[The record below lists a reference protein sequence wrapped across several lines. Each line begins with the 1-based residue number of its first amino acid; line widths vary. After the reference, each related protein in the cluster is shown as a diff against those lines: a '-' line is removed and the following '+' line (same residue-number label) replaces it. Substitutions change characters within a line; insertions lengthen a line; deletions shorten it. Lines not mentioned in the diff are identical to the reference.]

1 MGALAKAHI
10 LVVDDDDRIRHLL
23 ARYLGQQGYRV
34 SAAADAAAARSL
46 LGMLRFDLAI
56 LDVMMP
62 GESGLDLARHIR
74 KTRELPVLMLTAM
87 GETGDRIAGLEAGAD
102 DYLPKPFEP
111 RELLLRIAAI
121 MRRAAPPEKPPAS
134 ARLAVGPWVFDAGAR
149 CLYDADGQAVA
160 LTNNEVALLAVLAEK
175 PGLPVRREA
184 LAASLGLSGNDR
196 TIDVQVTRLR
206 RKLGDDPKLPMMVQT
221 VRGQGYLLR
230 ARPETETAAE
240 GGAA

>member
-1 MGALAKAHI
+1 
-10 LVVDDDDRIRHLL
+10 
-23 ARYLGQQGYRV
+23 V
-34 SAAADAAAARSL
+34 SAAGDAEAARTQIQ
-46 LGMLRFDLAI
+46 MLRFDMAI

-62 GESGLDLARHIR
+62 GENGLDLARFIR
-74 KTRELPVLMLTAM
+74 KTREMPVLMLTAM
-87 GETGDRIAGLEAGAD
+87 GETGDRIAGLEAGVD

-121 MRRAAPPEKPPAS
+121 LRRAAPEKPISAS
-134 ARLAVGPWVFDAGAR
+134 RLAIGPWIFDQIAR
-149 CLYDADGQAVA
+149 CLYDSAGQAVA
-160 LTNNEVALLAVLAEK
+160 LTGNEVALLSVLAEK

-184 LAASLGLSGNDR
+184 LAASLGLSGGSDR

-230 ARPETETAAE
+230 ATAETPA
-240 GGAA
+240 

>member
-1 MGALAKAHI
+1 MSTLNKPHI
-10 LVVDDDDRIRHLL
+10 LVVDDDDRIRQLL
-23 ARYLGQQGYRV
+23 SRYLSQQGYFV
-34 SAAADAAAARSL
+34 SAASDAAAARTQMA
-46 LGMLRFDLAI
+46 MLKFDLAI

-62 GESGLDLARHIR
+62 GETGLELARFIR
-74 KTRELPVLMLTAM
+74 NTRELPVLMLTAM
-87 GETGDRIAGLEAGAD
+87 GDSSDRIAGLEAGVD

-121 MRRAAPPEKPPAS
+121 LRRAGPAASMAAPS
-134 ARLAVGPWVFDAGAR
+134 RLVIGPWVFDSGAR
-149 CLYDADGQAVA
+149 CLYDGAGQAVA
-160 LTNNEVALLAVLAEK
+160 LTGNEVALLSVLAEK

-184 LAASLGLSGNDR
+184 LAASLGLSGGSDR

-230 ARPETETAAE
+230 AAPE
-240 GGAA
+240 GAA

>member
-1 MGALAKAHI
+1 MNTLAKPHI
-10 LVVDDDDRIRHLL
+10 LVVDDDDRIRQLL
-23 ARYLGQQGYRV
+23 TRYLSQQGYWV
-34 SAAADAAAARSL
+34 SAAPDGASARTQMN
-46 LGMLRFDLAI
+46 MLRFDLAI

-62 GESGLDLARHIR
+62 GESGLDLARFIR
-74 KTRELPVLMLTAM
+74 KTREMPVLMLTAM
-87 GETGDRIAGLEAGAD
+87 GDSADRIAGLEAGVD

-121 MRRAAPPEKPPAS
+121 LRRTGQAEKPAT
-134 ARLAVGPWVFDAGAR
+134 AGRLVIGPWVFDIAAR
-149 CLYDADGQAVA
+149 CLYDQAGQAVA
-160 LTNNEVALLAVLAEK
+160 LTGNEVALMTVLAEK

-184 LAASLGLSGNDR
+184 LAASLGLSGGSDR

-230 ARPETETAAE
+230 ATAE
-240 GGAA
+240 GAA

>member
-1 MGALAKAHI
+1 MPLNHMNTLAKPHI
-10 LVVDDDDRIRHLL
+10 LVVDDDDRIRALL
-23 ARYLGQQGYRV
+23 TRYLGQQGYWV
-34 SAAADAAAARSL
+34 SAAADAVAARAQMN
-46 LGMLRFDLAI
+46 MLRFDLAI

-62 GESGLDLARHIR
+62 GESGLELARHIR
-74 KTRELPVLMLTAM
+74 KTRELPILMLTAM
-87 GETGDRIAGLEAGAD
+87 GEITDRIAGLEAGAD

-121 MRRAAPPEKPPAS
+121 LRRAAPVEKPAS
-134 ARLAVGPWVFDAGAR
+134 PTRLAIGPWIFDVPAR

-160 LTNNEVALLAVLAEK
+160 LTNNEVALLSILAEK

-184 LAASLGLSGNDR
+184 LAASLGLSGGSDR

-206 RKLGDDPKLPMMVQT
+206 RKLNDDPKLPMMVQT

-230 ARPETETAAE
+230 ASVEGAAE
-240 GGAA
+240 

>member
-1 MGALAKAHI
+1 MSTLAKPHI
-10 LVVDDDDRIRHLL
+10 LVVDDDDRIRQLL
-23 ARYLGQQGYRV
+23 SRYLSQQGYWV
-34 SAAADAAAARSL
+34 SAAADGAGARTQMN
-46 LGMLRFDLAI
+46 MLRFDLAI

-62 GESGLDLARHIR
+62 GESGLDLARFIR
-74 KTRELPVLMLTAM
+74 KTREMPVLMLTAM
-87 GETGDRIAGLEAGAD
+87 GDPADRIAGLEAGVD

-121 MRRAAPPEKPPAS
+121 LRRSGPAEKPVPAG
-134 ARLAVGPWVFDAGAR
+134 RLVIGPWVFDSGAR
-149 CLYDADGQAVA
+149 CLYDASGQPVA
-160 LTNNEVALLAVLAEK
+160 LTNNEVALLSVLAEK

-184 LAASLGLSGNDR
+184 LAASLGLSGGSDR

-230 ARPETETAAE
+230 ATADA
-240 GGAA
+240 GA